1 MLLSIVRLSQSDR
14 REYEMRAKIERKGE
28 SGERREVVRAGR
40 VGRSVM
46 SCVAV
51 LLSSAKWWGSEIRG
65 SDEAR

>member
-1 MLLSIVRLSQSDR
+1 
-14 REYEMRAKIERKGE
+14 MRAKIERKGE